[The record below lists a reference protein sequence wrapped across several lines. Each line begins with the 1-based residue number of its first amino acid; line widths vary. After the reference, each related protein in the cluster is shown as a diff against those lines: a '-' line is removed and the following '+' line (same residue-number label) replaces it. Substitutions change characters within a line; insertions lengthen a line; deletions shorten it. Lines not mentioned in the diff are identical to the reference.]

1 LTGQEYLIKINA
13 VCLPLLEPKLSVSN
27 FKKRR
32 KLQFLTKHQ
41 IEKDPEGMIMAEK
54 ILIFGKDA

>member
-13 VCLPLLEPKLSVSN
+13 TCLHHWKL
-27 FKKRR
+27 K
-32 KLQFLTKHQ
+32 FLTKHQ
-41 IEKDPEGMIMAEK
+41 SEKDPEGMIMAEK